1 MSKNRKY
8 DKDFE
13 KTEIVLRNYNKMK
26 KSVIYLQ
33 EKLDKLTN
41 EQKKLAKVMIKSKR
55 AVLKEEG
62 KNYYYTDET
71 LENAINELK
80 QLIIKTKAELSF
92 IDKCLSDLK
101 DDEYYEIISM
111 WYFKGK
117 HEGYTREKIAEI
129 FDCDVDT
136 VTRNRKRLVNDLK
149 FLLFA
154 NDSFLHL
161 IEK

>member
-1 MSKNRKY
+1 MV
-8 DKDFE
+8 KDNTYE
-13 KTEIVLRNYNKMK
+13 KTETILWNYNRMK

-33 EKLDKLTN
+33 EKLNKLVHEKEN
-41 EQKKLAKVMIKSKR
+41 LAKTIIKSKR
-55 AVLKEEG
+55 VVLREENQ
-62 KNYYYTDET
+62 NYYYTDET
-71 LENAINELK
+71 LENSINELK

-92 IDKCLSDLK
+92 IDKCISELK

-117 HEGYTREKIAEI
+117 REGYTREKIAEYY
-129 FDCDVDT
+129 DCDVDT
-136 VTRNRKRLVNDLK
+136 VTRNRKRLVNKLK

-154 NDSFLHL
+154 KDSIHNL

>member
-1 MSKNRKY
+1 MNNR
-8 DKDFE
+8 DKDYE
-13 KTEIVLRNYNKMK
+13 KTELVLWNYNRMK

-33 EKLDKLTN
+33 EKLEKLIT
-41 EQKKLAKVMIKSKR
+41 EQKKLAKTIIKSKR
-55 AVLKEEG
+55 VVLKEEE

-80 QLIIKTKAELSF
+80 QLIIKTKAEISF
-92 IDKCLSDLK
+92 IDKCLSELK
-101 DDEYYEIISM
+101 EDEYYDIISM

-117 HEGYTREKIAEI
+117 REGYTREKIAEI

-154 NDSFLHL
+154 KDSFLHL

>member
-1 MSKNRKY
+1 MV
-8 DKDFE
+8 KDNTYE
-13 KTEIVLRNYNKMK
+13 KTETILWNYNRMK

-33 EKLDKLTN
+33 EKLNKLVD
-41 EQKKLAKVMIKSKR
+41 EKEKLSKTIIKSKR
-55 AVLKEEG
+55 VVLREENQ
-62 KNYYYTDET
+62 NYYYTDET
-71 LENAINELK
+71 LENSINELK

-92 IDKCLSDLK
+92 IDKCISELK

-117 HEGYTREKIAEI
+117 REGYTREKIAEYY
-129 FDCDVDT
+129 DCDVDT
-136 VTRNRKRLVNDLK
+136 VTRNRKRLVNKLK

-154 NDSFLHL
+154 KDSIHNL